1 MNKNI
6 FLLWLQGW
14 DNAPW
19 LQKQVADSW
28 EINNPDWK
36 INYIDLDNL
45 KDYCDD
51 IDYIYDQSKH
61 IKPQAK
67 SDIIRLSLLKNHGGV
82 WADATLLCMQPL
94 DHWAFEAS
102 CVSDFWMYNSC
113 IDKQTDYIGGA
124 SWFILS
130 KKLSYIIDL
139 WKTGCDN
146 YWAKRKKMHTF
157 LWMDSIFKD
166 LFFLDSKFKNDW
178 LKTINS
184 TGLDLNSMHGP
195 HILSS
200 DNPYGGWWSH
210 SLNAKD
216 MLINTPP
223 YALKLSGH
231 LNSRFPDPSCLTFKS
246 SNAWH
251 AIKNSKRKFSYKHP
265 WETPK
270 KCI

>member
-14 DNAPW
+14 NNAPW
-19 LQKQVADSW
+19 LQKQVAHSW
-28 EINNPDWK
+28 EINNPDWR

-51 IDYIYDQSKH
+51 IDYIYDKSKD
-61 IKPQAK
+61 IKPQHK

-94 DHWAFEAS
+94 EHWAHEAIS
-102 CVSDFWMYNSC
+102 TSGFWEYNSC
-113 IDKQTDYIGGA
+113 IDNRTGYVGGA
-124 SWFILS
+124 IWLISSIR
-130 KKLSYIIDL
+130 LSYIINS
-139 WKTGCDN
+139 WKAACDN
-146 YWAKRKKMHTF
+146 YWIKRKKPHSYF
-157 LWMDSIFKD
+157 WLDSLFKD
-166 LFFLDSKFKNDW
+166 LFFLDPKFKNDW

-184 TGLDLNSMHGP
+184 TGLDLDSMHGP

-200 DNPYGGWWSH
+200 DKPYGGWWGDSP
-210 SLNAKD
+210 NAKD